1 MWLYIYILTPPP
13 SSSPKKRKTSPHL
26 EYVVIFVLHYMTYYF
41 KKNTKLNL
49 SLLVTYLSTISHN
62 TSFLNFFFF
71 GIGRYF
77 MYIYVSEP
85 FCLIRSTT
93 TDRVNGTPGPCMYSE
108 RMGRRP
114 NLLRTG
120 YLGVLHNQ
128 NCPSSTLPQKLSK
141 NQIPPPVFSI
151 S

>member
-1 MWLYIYILTPPP
+1 MWLYIYILTAPFPPP
-13 SSSPKKRKTSPHL
+13 PKKRKTSPRL

-77 MYIYVSEP
+77 MYIYISEP
-85 FCLIRSTT
+85 FCPIHSTT
-93 TDRVNGTPGPCMYSE
+93 TDRVNRARAHVCTRSEWDGGPFCFE
-108 RMGRRP
+108 QDIWGACTIKIVTRQLFHR
-114 NLLRTG
+114 N
-120 YLGVLHNQ
+120 
-128 NCPSSTLPQKLSK
+128 
-141 NQIPPPVFSI
+141 
-151 S
+151 